1 VRAFAEFYLTN
12 FEGAVECGAQQTTD
26 KQTNKHTKP
35 IHAAEAARARAR
47 APPWGAPCVC
57 VCLTRTALALP
68 PAYPE
73 PAHWRAAVERNA
85 GRSPHAQPAH
95 RGRSRP
101 RRHGTPRRGRYLK
114 TLDLSRVGSKVRADH
129 AAPTRRRPLRSGDCR
144 NHGRDLQE
152 DQARWR
158 LDDLHEQLEE
168 LGFV

>member
-1 VRAFAEFYLTN
+1 M
-12 FEGAVECGAQQTTD
+12 Q
-26 KQTNKHTKP
+26 
-35 IHAAEAARARAR
+35 
-47 APPWGAPCVC
+47 
-57 VCLTRTALALP
+57 
-68 PAYPE
+68 
-73 PAHWRAAVERNA
+73 
-85 GRSPHAQPAH
+85 RSPHAH

-144 NHGRDLQE
+144 ITHCCDMQE

-158 LDDLHEQLEE
+158 LDDLHELLEE

>member
-1 VRAFAEFYLTN
+1 MP
-12 FEGAVECGAQQTTD
+12 
-26 KQTNKHTKP
+26 QTNKQP
-35 IHAAEAARARAR
+35 SASLAVAGVVSREDCAGAPDRRSAQRWNAICNDRHARWESRLARALS
-47 APPWGAPCVC
+47 
-57 VCLTRTALALP
+57 LTIPLTP
-68 PAYPE
+68 
-73 PAHWRAAVERNA
+73 
-85 GRSPHAQPAH
+85 SPLTGAH

-129 AAPTRRRPLRSGDCR
+129 AATTRRRPLRSGDCR
-144 NHGRDLQE
+144 TTHGRDPQE